1 MKVIAINGSPNKK
14 GNTTRLVNYVFEELK
29 ILNIKTELI
38 ELTGKNL
45 KGCKAC
51 RQCFINKNKKC
62 IIKSDKLNNIV
73 KKMSESDG
81 IIFASPTYF
90 SNVTSNMK
98 SLIDRSGLVGR
109 ANGFLYQNKVAA
121 AVVAVR
127 RAGAVKVFDAIN
139 NFFLINKMIVPGS
152 IYWNM
157 GFGLLP
163 GEVEHDDEG
172 IQTMRELGKNMGWL
186 LKKINK

>member
-38 ELTGKNL
+38 KLTDKNL